1 MNSTKLL
8 CLLSFAGVLAGCSTA
23 SHEVI
28 RYRGD
33 VLRAPMHN
41 EASRYCKER
50 GTTAQIQG
58 AAPGDTGVL
67 FRCV

>member
-1 MNSTKLL
+1 MKWLCSFPLALL
-8 CLLSFAGVLAGCSTA
+8 IVGCSTA

-28 RYRGD
+28 RYGD
-33 VLRAPMHN
+33 DLLRAPMHN